1 MVETERNMNRDAL
14 IESLL
19 SLKTEAVA
27 LGFDWPP
34 EDIASVSTEDLYL
47 FLGEV
52 ETYLYF
58 EINGREPDE
67 LDMPW

>member
-1 MVETERNMNRDAL
+1 MNRDAL
-14 IESLL
+14 IESIL
-19 SLKTEAVA
+19 SLKEEVVA
-27 LGFDWPP
+27 LGFDWPS

-52 ETYLYF
+52 ESYLYF
-58 EINGREPDE
+58 EGYQPDE

>member
-1 MVETERNMNRDAL
+1 MVETEMNMNRVAL
-14 IESLL
+14 IESIL
-19 SLKTEAVA
+19 SLKDEVVA
-27 LGFDWPP
+27 LGFDWPT
-34 EDIASVSTEDLYL
+34 EEIASVSTEDLYL

-58 EINGREPDE
+58 EGHEPDE

>member
-1 MVETERNMNRDAL
+1 MVESERNMNRDAL
-14 IESLL
+14 IESIL
-19 SLKTEAVA
+19 SLKDEVVA
-27 LGFDWPP
+27 LGFDWPS

-52 ETYLYF
+52 ESYLYF
-58 EINGREPDE
+58 EGYQPDE

>member
-1 MVETERNMNRDAL
+1 MNRDAL
-14 IESLL
+14 IESIL
-19 SLKTEAVA
+19 SLKNEVVA
-27 LGFDWPP
+27 LGFDWPS

-52 ETYLYF
+52 ESYLYF
-58 EINGREPDE
+58 EGYQPDE

>member
-1 MVETERNMNRDAL
+1 MNRDAL
-14 IESLL
+14 IEAIL

-27 LGFDWPP
+27 IGFDWPT
-34 EDIASVSTEDLYL
+34 EEIASVSTEDLYL

-58 EINGREPDE
+58 EVNGRDLDE
-67 LDMPW
+67 LDMPWF

>member
-1 MVETERNMNRDAL
+1 MNRDEI
-14 IESLL
+14 IEAIL

-27 LGFDWPP
+27 IGFDWPT
-34 EDIASVSTEDLYL
+34 EEIASVSTEDLYL

-58 EINGREPDE
+58 EVNGRELDE
-67 LDMPW
+67 LDMPWF

>member
-1 MVETERNMNRDAL
+1 MNRDAL
-14 IESLL
+14 IESIF
-19 SLKTEAVA
+19 SLKDEAVA
-27 LGFDWPP
+27 LGFDWPT
-34 EDIASVSTEDLYL
+34 EAIASVSTEDLYL

-58 EINGREPDE
+58 EGHEPDE

>member
-1 MVETERNMNRDAL
+1 MNRDAL
-14 IESLL
+14 IESIL
-19 SLKTEAVA
+19 SLKDEVVA
-27 LGFDWPP
+27 IGFDWPS

-52 ETYLYF
+52 ESYLYF
-58 EINGREPDE
+58 EGYQPDE

>member
-1 MVETERNMNRDAL
+1 MNRDAL
-14 IESLL
+14 IESIL

-27 LGFDWPP
+27 LGFDWPS

-52 ETYLYF
+52 ESYLYF
-58 EINGREPDE
+58 EGYQPDE
-67 LDMPW
+67 LDMPWF

>member
-1 MVETERNMNRDAL
+1 MKMNRDEI
-14 IESLL
+14 IEAIL

-27 LGFDWPP
+27 IGFDWPT
-34 EDIASVSTEDLYL
+34 EEIASVSTEDLYL

-58 EINGREPDE
+58 EVNGRELDE
-67 LDMPW
+67 LDMPWF